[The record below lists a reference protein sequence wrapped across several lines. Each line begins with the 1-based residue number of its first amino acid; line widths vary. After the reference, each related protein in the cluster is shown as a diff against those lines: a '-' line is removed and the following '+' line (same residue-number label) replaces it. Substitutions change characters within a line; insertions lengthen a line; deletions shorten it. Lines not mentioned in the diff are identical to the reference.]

1 MGRRVLITGGKIVD
15 GTGAP
20 ARSGDLLLEDD
31 RIAEVFETSLPPDE
45 TIDARGLVIA
55 PGFIDM
61 HSHGDFSLP
70 RDPDAA
76 AKVLQGVTTEVVGNC
91 GLGLH
96 PANGTVDE
104 MYQRIA

>member
-1 MGRRVLITGGKIVD
+1 MKRRVLLTGAKIID
-15 GTGAP
+15 GTGLP
-20 ARSGDLLLEDD
+20 AKLGDLLIEDD
-31 RIAEVFETSLPPDE
+31 HIAEVIETSLPPDE

-76 AKVLQGVTTEVVGNC
+76 AKILQGVTTEVIGNC

-96 PANGTVDE
+96 PSNDAVDVL
-104 MYQRIA
+104 YTRI